1 MKKHVY
7 LLLSSIALFFVS
19 YQTNAEPV
27 FAVKADIYKLKNEI
41 TIDSKISETLNS
53 FTPIHQPMLLALLNE
68 SAQIE
73 IGDKKQLTSLEI
85 KANEDGSFFN
95 ASMKLKDKTDGQWQ
109 SITSFMPNIPSGQAV
124 YFSRTFIDSVWLI
137 KLTGT
142 RYESEELGLASFKKQ

>member
-7 LLLSSIALFFVS
+7 LLLSSMALLLVS

-41 TIDSKISETLNS
+41 AIDSKIAETLKS
-53 FTPIHQPMLLALLNE
+53 LDPIHQPMLLALLNE
-68 SAQIE
+68 SALIE
-73 IGDKKQLTSLEI
+73 IGDEKQLTALEV

-95 ASMKLKDKTDGQWQ
+95 AAMKLKDKTDGQWQ
-109 SITSFMPNIPSGQAV
+109 SITSFMPNIPNGQTV

-142 RYESEELGLASFKKQ
+142 RYESEELGLASFQNQ

>member
-1 MKKHVY
+1 MKKACCSQR
-7 LLLSSIALFFVS
+7 LLFLINHLRSSVIPLFFLS
-19 YQTNAEPV
+19 
-27 FAVKADIYKLKNEI
+27 LK
-41 TIDSKISETLNS
+41 K
-53 FTPIHQPMLLALLNE
+53 
-68 SAQIE
+68 
-73 IGDKKQLTSLEI
+73 
-85 KANEDGSFFN
+85 GSFFN